1 MSLCERCEHARKFR
15 SIDGYYV
22 CKALRGIVVKDRPVC
37 YDYRRKEEKK
47 A

>member
-15 SIDGYYV
+15 GIPGYYE
-22 CKALRGIVVKDRPVC
+22 CKARHNVVVRDRAVC

-47 A
+47 